1 MSAALFPVFLKLAGR
16 RVLVVGG
23 GPVATSK
30 IGALVAARAEITV
43 SAPVMTPGIDA
54 SPVTRH
60 RREFRPDDVEGA
72 WLVVAAA
79 TPEVNREVARAA
91 EARGVFVN
99 AVDDPPNATAYLGGV
114 VRRAGV
120 TLAISTNGQA
130 PALAGLL
137 GGGSTGHPA
146 ALARHTRADGR
157 PPPAVAARPERAVR
171 ASGLADL
178 RAGGVAVSGFVSLV
192 GAGPGDPQL
201 LTRAAYDRL
210 ERAELVLYDALVSN
224 DVLALAPRAQ
234 RFYVGKRAGRTSMS
248 QETINRL
255 LVRAARRG
263 RPRAGR
269 DPGDA
274 SRCRLGV
281 RDGLRAR

>member
-30 IGALVAARAEITV
+30 IDALVAARAAITV
-43 SAPVMTPGIDA
+43 IAPVMTPGIDA

-137 GGGSTGHPA
+137 RE
-146 ALARHTRADGR
+146 ALD
-157 PPPAVAARPERAVR
+157 AVLP
-171 ASGLADL
+171 ADL
-178 RAGGVAVSGFVSLV
+178 DRWMAEARAIRPRWIAKRVPMA
-192 GAGPGDPQL
+192 DRRPQL
-201 LTRAAYDRL
+201 LRALNA
-210 ERAELVLYDALVSN
+210 LY
-224 DVLALAPRAQ
+224 
-234 RFYVGKRAGRTSMS
+234 
-248 QETINRL
+248 
-255 LVRAARRG
+255 ARRVWQTY
-263 RPRAGR
+263 AQEVW
-269 DPGDA
+269 
-274 SRCRLGV
+274 L
-281 RDGLRAR
+281 

>member
-30 IGALVAARAEITV
+30 IDALVAARAEITV
-43 SAPVMTPGIDA
+43 IAPVMTPGIDA

-137 GGGSTGHPA
+137 RE
-146 ALARHTRADGR
+146 ALD
-157 PPPAVAARPERAVR
+157 AVLP
-171 ASGLADL
+171 ADL
-178 RAGGVAVSGFVSLV
+178 DRWVAEARAIR
-192 GAGPGDPQL
+192 PGWIAKQVPMADRRPQL
-201 LTRAAYDRL
+201 LRALNA
-210 ERAELVLYDALVSN
+210 LY
-224 DVLALAPRAQ
+224 
-234 RFYVGKRAGRTSMS
+234 
-248 QETINRL
+248 
-255 LVRAARRG
+255 ARRVWQTY
-263 RPRAGR
+263 AQEVW
-269 DPGDA
+269 
-274 SRCRLGV
+274 L
-281 RDGLRAR
+281 

>member
-30 IGALVAARAEITV
+30 IGALVAAGAKITV
-43 SAPVMTPGIDA
+43 IAPVMTPGIDA

-60 RREFRPDDVEGA
+60 RREFRPEDVEGA

-137 GGGSTGHPA
+137 RE
-146 ALARHTRADGR
+146 ALD
-157 PPPAVAARPERAVR
+157 AVLP
-171 ASGLADL
+171 ADL
-178 RAGGVAVSGFVSLV
+178 DRWVAEARAIRPRWIARRVPMA
-192 GAGPGDPQL
+192 DRRPQL
-201 LTRAAYDRL
+201 LRALNA
-210 ERAELVLYDALVSN
+210 LY
-224 DVLALAPRAQ
+224 
-234 RFYVGKRAGRTSMS
+234 
-248 QETINRL
+248 
-255 LVRAARRG
+255 ARRVWQTY
-263 RPRAGR
+263 AQEVW
-269 DPGDA
+269 
-274 SRCRLGV
+274 L
-281 RDGLRAR
+281 

>member
-30 IGALVAARAEITV
+30 IGALVAAGAKITV
-43 SAPVMTPGIDA
+43 IAPVMTPGIDA

-79 TPEVNREVARAA
+79 TPEVNREVARVA

-137 GGGSTGHPA
+137 RE
-146 ALARHTRADGR
+146 ALD
-157 PPPAVAARPERAVR
+157 AVLP
-171 ASGLADL
+171 ADL
-178 RAGGVAVSGFVSLV
+178 DRWVAEARA
-192 GAGPGDPQL
+192 
-201 LTRAAYDRL
+201 
-210 ERAELVLYDALVSN
+210 
-224 DVLALAPRAQ
+224 
-234 RFYVGKRAGRTSMS
+234 
-248 QETINRL
+248 I
-255 LVRAARRG
+255 
-263 RPRAGR
+263 RPRWIAKR
-269 DPGDA
+269 VPMADRRPQW
-274 SRCRLGV
+274 
-281 RDGLRAR
+281 LRALNALPEPLRSIAVLSSTH

>member
-43 SAPVMTPGIDA
+43 IAPVMTARIDA

-137 GGGSTGHPA
+137 RE
-146 ALARHTRADGR
+146 ALD
-157 PPPAVAARPERAVR
+157 AVLP
-171 ASGLADL
+171 ADL
-178 RAGGVAVSGFVSLV
+178 DRWVAEARAIRPRWIAKRVPMA
-192 GAGPGDPQL
+192 DRRPQL
-201 LTRAAYDRL
+201 LRALNA
-210 ERAELVLYDALVSN
+210 LY
-224 DVLALAPRAQ
+224 
-234 RFYVGKRAGRTSMS
+234 
-248 QETINRL
+248 
-255 LVRAARRG
+255 ARRVWQTY
-263 RPRAGR
+263 AQEVW
-269 DPGDA
+269 
-274 SRCRLGV
+274 L
-281 RDGLRAR
+281 

>member
-30 IGALVAARAEITV
+30 IDALVAARAEITV
-43 SAPVMTPGIDA
+43 IAPVMTPGIDA

-79 TPEVNREVARAA
+79 TPEVNREVARVA

-137 GGGSTGHPA
+137 RE
-146 ALARHTRADGR
+146 ALD
-157 PPPAVAARPERAVR
+157 AVLP
-171 ASGLADL
+171 ADL
-178 RAGGVAVSGFVSLV
+178 DRWVAEARAIRPRWIAKRVPMA
-192 GAGPGDPQL
+192 DRRPQL
-201 LTRAAYDRL
+201 LRALNA
-210 ERAELVLYDALVSN
+210 LY
-224 DVLALAPRAQ
+224 
-234 RFYVGKRAGRTSMS
+234 
-248 QETINRL
+248 
-255 LVRAARRG
+255 ARRVWQTY
-263 RPRAGR
+263 AQEVW
-269 DPGDA
+269 
-274 SRCRLGV
+274 L
-281 RDGLRAR
+281 